1 MKKWLV
7 ALGIATLV
15 AVPGGAA
22 FAAGSD
28 GPIPYSVTVEGI
40 QLPAGETFKDGGHV
54 NVKSNQGDRGIH
66 FESLNN
72 QPSGQWIGRSFLPW
86 SAFGFDTERL
96 CVDWVQIS
104 LYNEHFGE
112 GGQQPIG
119 KGCLV
124 SPSPTPSETATT
136 TPTPTPTEPTS
147 TPTPT
152 PSSTVSP
159 TPTPTVTPTPSS
171 EPTVT
176 PSPSTTP
183 TPVSSPSPSTS
194 LRVSNL
200 SSDQTLADTGGEAS
214 PWVFLVGF
222 IVIVFGLG
230 MIIRDK
236 VHR

>member
-22 FAAGSD
+22 LAAGSD
-28 GPIPYSVTVEGI
+28 GPTPYSVTVEGI
-40 QLPAGETFKDGGHV
+40 RLPAGETFTDGGHV
-54 NVKSNQGDRGIH
+54 NVRTNQGARGIH

-147 TPTPT
+147 TPMPT

-183 TPVSSPSPSTS
+183 IPVSSPSPSMSPKASS
-194 LRVSNL
+194 LSY
-200 SSDQTLADTGGEAS
+200 LAETGAS
-214 PWVFLVGF
+214 PEDIGVW
-222 IVIVFGLG
+222 G
-230 MIIRDK
+230 MIIGGGLLLIVGIVVLSVYSKR
-236 VHR
+236 